1 MYPIKNYFI
10 LTLFFIFLFSCKKQ
24 EVKKNITVQQ
34 DTLSKVKS
42 KFDNV
47 DSNSH
52 KKIYINEIE
61 KNNITNIDKYSK
73 DSAYFSRTFDINKD
87 GILDKVISSNPYE
100 GEDLLVYL
108 GNKNSEYTLALRT
121 INFSQDGGNQISDI
135 KQTKDGFIIMTTFP
149 DRGNSYSNY
158 YISSSNNSFV
168 LKKIEQKSHFW
179 QDGYTETC
187 EQNLNFDLKNTLE
200 SLSNTIAELKPNCT
214 KKIDKK
220 N

>member
-42 KFDNV
+42 KSENI
-47 DSNSH
+47 DSNNH

-73 DSAYFSRTFDINKD
+73 DSAYFIKTFDINKD
-87 GILDKVISSNPYE
+87 GILDKVISNNPYE

-108 GNKNSEYTLALRT
+108 GNKNSEYTLALKT

-135 KQTKDGFIIMTTFP
+135 KESKEGFEIITRFP
-149 DRGNSYSNY
+149 DRGDSQTNYSISYNK
-158 YISSSNNSFV
+158 NSFI
-168 LKKIEQKSHFW
+168 LKKIKTESYSW
-179 QDGYTETC
+179 QDKYTNTC
-187 EQNLNFDLKNTLE
+187 IQNLNFDMKNSIE
-200 SLSNTIAELKPNCT
+200 SLLKTIGNTKEDCI
-214 KKIDKK
+214 KKYDNK
-220 N
+220 

>member
-42 KFDNV
+42 KSENI
-47 DSNSH
+47 DSNNH

-73 DSAYFSRTFDINKD
+73 DSAYFIKTFDINKD
-87 GILDKVISSNPYE
+87 GILDKVISNNPYE

-108 GNKNSEYTLALRT
+108 GNKNSEYTLALKT

-135 KQTKDGFIIMTTFP
+135 KESKEGFEIITRFP
-149 DRGNSYSNY
+149 DRGDSQTNYSISYNK
-158 YISSSNNSFV
+158 NSFI
-168 LKKIEQKSHFW
+168 LKKLR
-179 QDGYTETC
+179 
-187 EQNLNFDLKNTLE
+187 QNLTHG
-200 SLSNTIAELKPNCT
+200 
-214 KKIDKK
+214 KI
-220 N
+220 NIQIHVFRI